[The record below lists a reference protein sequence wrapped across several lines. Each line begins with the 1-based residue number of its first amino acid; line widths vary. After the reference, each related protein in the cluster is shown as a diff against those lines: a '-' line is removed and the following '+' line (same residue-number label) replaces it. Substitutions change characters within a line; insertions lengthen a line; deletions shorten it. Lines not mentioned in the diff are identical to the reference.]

1 MPQIIN
7 GYAISNQPR
16 DTTADPTF
24 VSDIVAAGADVTIE
38 YPSQYRAVASSVS
51 IQNRDGVNPLQYSV
65 NGQPLLTLTTGGEQ
79 NINQQNI
86 VRVRIIAGAA
96 GVAQVLGE
104 VTTMPLSTESQRFRS
119 VRGSL

>member
-1 MPQIIN
+1 MPQVIN

-16 DTTADPTF
+16 DTTAEATF

-51 IQNRDGVNPLQYSV
+51 IQNRDGVNPLQYSI
-65 NGQPLLTLTTGGEQ
+65 NGQPLMTLTTGGEQ

-86 VRVRIIAGAA
+86 IRVRVIAGAA
-96 GVAQVLGE
+96 GGAQVHGE
-104 VTTMPLSTESQRFRS
+104 VTTKSLATEAQRFRT
-119 VRGSL
+119 VKGAL